1 MRNLSLDDWRS
12 VLGYHPWHFWQLASN
27 DIGGLQIN
35 SACNGLVYEHS
46 WQGAASPGTIGAGV
60 VGREQIRDA
69 IATAKERL
77 FEWLN
82 FRVEPEYVVKTF
94 QYPRP
99 YDRRMEY
106 RNPADATGRY
116 LSINAKEGFIRAI
129 GTEAFTDRGDQV
141 IVYSDEFGGGVNDTF
156 TVTATVA
163 AGTLASE
170 IEAYF
175 ISTDRLNGEGLTQ
188 RWRIE
193 PVNVSVSGTT
203 ATLTGRAWLLVRPVL
218 YEAWNA
224 PQFDPTVAANFVS
237 SLSVQRRFTDPD
249 GITPQTAQAMLIWET
264 DPPWHCC
271 PCISC
276 NTSPDFDPNDNDP
289 AAQAFALAR
298 AVIRD
303 ARTGEI
309 AVGEAVWD
317 ATNSRYVAVNWSTCR
332 QPDRVQIRY
341 LAGAD
346 ENEVDST
353 VPYGGSWRQVIARLA
368 SAELAPFSV
377 CSCDSANQHLWR
389 WQFDRARAAGANSEQ
404 YQISPEDLNNPF
416 GTREGHIYAWKQV
429 KNLGL
434 TRGIAI

>member
-1 MRNLSLDDWRS
+1 MFSIDKWREI
-12 VLGYHPWHFWQLASN
+12 LGYHPWHFWQLSSN
-27 DIGGLQIN
+27 TIAGLEID
-35 SACNGLVYEHS
+35 SACNGLVFEHA
-46 WQGAASPGTIGAGV
+46 WQDRDS

-69 IATAKERL
+69 IATAKDRL
-77 FEWLN
+77 FESLN
-82 FRVEPEYVVKTF
+82 FRPEPEYVVKTF

-99 YDRRMEY
+99 HDRRMEY
-106 RNPADATGRY
+106 RSAADATGRY
-116 LSINAKEGFIRAI
+116 LSINAKEGFIQAI
-129 GTEAFTDRGDQV
+129 GTEGFEDLGDQAV
-141 IVYSDEFGGGVNDTF
+141 AYSDVFGGGLDDTF

-163 AGTLASE
+163 AGTDTAQ
-170 IEAYF
+170 IEVYF
-175 ISTDRLNGEGLTQ
+175 TSTDRLNGEGLTP
-188 RWRIE
+188 RWRVE
-193 PVNVSVSGTT
+193 PVDVSVAGTT
-203 ATLTGRAWLLVRPVL
+203 ATITGRRWLVVRPVL

-224 PQFDPTVAANFVS
+224 QQLNPETAGNFVT

-276 NTSPDFDPNDNDP
+276 NTSPDFDPNANDP

-346 ENEVDST
+346 ANETDST
-353 VPYGGSWRQVIARLA
+353 VFYGGSWDQIIGRLA
-368 SAELAPFSV
+368 SAELAPYSV
-377 CSCDSANQHLWR
+377 CACETSNQHLWR
-389 WQFDRARAAGANSEQ
+389 WQFDRARTGGTNSESF
-404 YQISPEDLNNPF
+404 QISPEDLNNPF
-416 GTREGHIYAWKQV
+416 GTLAGHIYAWKQV
-429 KNLGL
+429 KNLVL
-434 TRGIAI
+434 SRGIAI